1 MTKGQDLSIDI
12 PVNVTYY
19 KENVSSIVNLI
30 LNSGSSSVNITNLVL
45 FNSTITLNNI
55 SKVYIKNNNL
65 TNSSISVVGGRGNYV
80 INNMLSG
87 ENGGA
92 FIKLVNTSSNH
103 IFSNNIT
110 FNNLVDVII
119 IKNSKDNEFVYN
131 NISGIANKVVNSVDS
146 SYTEFN
152 HNNLTISGVS
162 IFGYYACNSA
172 YDSIKYNDIN
182 IAGNSSVAN
191 QSAIFFT
198 GKSSSN
204 TVTHNNIFSY
214 SLKGDDY
221 AVIIM
226 SSENLFNKVI
236 NNYLISGNGSKR
248 ANAAVYA
255 LYDSQ
260 WKVNSR

>member
-1 MTKGQDLSIDI
+1 MSHIT
-12 PVNVTYY
+12 

-236 NNYLISGNGSKR
+236 NNYLISGNGFKR
-248 ANAAVYA
+248 KCCGLCIV
-255 LYDSQ
+255 
-260 WKVNSR
+260 